1 MKMARYCGVL
11 LALILAVTCLYALVY
26 SRSTREEASMSER
39 PVIPSQPRIPVLY
52 EDVDS
57 REIPA
62 VIPLN
67 DEQRGYLIEVL
78 SAMIR
83 VIDGSS
89 SLEEEE
95 EIVFGAGRFYW
106 PKNPDEPIRLSKSYV
121 DGNFRMPGLA
131 ARVSRESESA
141 PWTRFGLSVR
151 PRNFPRGV
159 YSMQLPSSFF
169 HDFQLQKVVQEERE
183 FQSIRNP
190 VVFYFKHK
198 RLNDISL
205 KMEAR
210 EDVVTTSDSFPSSFY
225 ALQLLRESKQNRE
238 SP

>member
-1 MKMARYCGVL
+1 MKVARYYGVL
-11 LALILAVTCLYALVY
+11 LALILAVTCFYALVY

-121 DGNFRMPGLA
+121 DGSFRMPGLA

-183 FQSIRNP
+183 FQSIRNL